1 MHGVLARSYI
11 PFPRAVLLGG
21 VLLCTAAAVR
31 TLPGGTVSGTHRARR
46 AQDLAALPPPPPP
59 MPPDMLFAVA
69 PDLARLSLAAGLGAL
84 LPGGAGGAG
93 AAAIGPKAGPLAG
106 ARARVGRGGRLVLD
120 RRRAEDCRRFGG
132 DAAPAD
138 EARSSFFSPVSG
150 WPDPCGVC
158 CSSALRRLGRVRLRG
173 ARVATLV
180 ICRARLAPGTIRC
193 CGGSP
198 GLSGGLCEGDVEG
211 RGRRLVGRA
220 AGWAARAGPTM
231 RALANDMNWAQS
243 APSATCCGAGG
254 AAAVGA
260 AQPLCARA
268 HSGRRRA
275 ARAVARPRA
284 RGQRGRPAPDA
295 GRPARAGDRPYPA
308 LCLGACGSNAP
319 HGSPAMANGARFC
332 HAPGA
337 VAKRGLAEEVLCNCA
352 PAA

>member
-1 MHGVLARSYI
+1 MVCWRARTFLSLVRCCWEGCCYAL
-11 PFPRAVLLGG
+11 PLQCARFPGA
-21 VLLCTAAAVR
+21 LCPGRTAPAARR
-31 TLPGGTVSGTHRARR
+31 TLPRCRRRRRQCRRTCCLRWRPTWRGCRSRPAWARCC
-46 AQDLAALPPPPPP
+46 P
-59 MPPDMLFAVA
+59 
-69 PDLARLSLAAGLGAL
+69 
-84 LPGGAGGAG
+84 
-93 AAAIGPKAGPLAG
+93 AGPAARVRPLSTPRPAPWR

-120 RRRAEDCRRFGG
+120 RCRAEDCRRFGG

-198 GLSGGLCEGDVEG
+198 GLCGGLCEGDVEG

-268 HSGRRRA
+268 RGGRRRA

-308 LCLGACGSNAP
+308 LCLGACGSTPRTAVLP
-319 HGSPAMANGARFC
+319 WLMARGFATL
-332 HAPGA
+332 PGLLQSG
-337 VAKRGLAEEVLCNCA
+337 V
-352 PAA
+352 